1 MSSWTLA
8 GKTCLVTGATA
19 GIGRVTAR
27 ELARLGARV
36 FLVARDPARGE
47 ALACEIRGEGGSAE
61 LLVADLS
68 SQAEVRG
75 LARRFLARDE
85 PLHVLINNAGVFEVS
100 RKLTSDRIEAV
111 FAVNHLAYFLLTL
124 LFLERLRESAPA
136 RIINVASEAHR
147 WGTVDF
153 DDLEGAKSYR
163 SMRIYGRSKL
173 ANILFTN
180 ELARRLEGSGVTA
193 NCLHPGTVATRLG
206 SQNGALARMLIASLR
221 PFLRTPEDGASTT
234 IYLAASPEVARVTGG
249 YFIDC
254 RPARSSQESRNPE
267 IARRLWDRSAEM
279 TGFDQPSPSSGPG
292 PPRP

>member
-1 MSSWTLA
+1 
-8 GKTCLVTGATA
+8 
-19 GIGRVTAR
+19 
-27 ELARLGARV
+27 
-36 FLVARDPARGE
+36 
-47 ALACEIRGEGGSAE
+47 
-61 LLVADLS
+61 
-68 SQAEVRG
+68 VRG
-75 LARRFLARDE
+75 LARGFLARNE

-136 RIINVASEAHR
+136 RIINVASEANR

-234 IYLAASPEVARVTGG
+234 IYLAASPEVASVTGG

-279 TGFDQPSPSSGPG
+279 TGFDQPSASSGPG